1 MLRTEAYPIA
11 DGLLLMVGTSCDG
24 TRHDGVSCR
33 RETAVTVVHSEEI
46 EQHGIA
52 AAWIDALAALFR
64 DHPSMADQIMC

>member
-11 DGLLLMVGTSCDG
+11 DGLLLMVATSCDG
-24 TRHDGVSCR
+24 TRHAGTPCR

-46 EQHGIA
+46 EAHGVA
-52 AAWIDALAALFR
+52 SAWIDALNALFT